1 MTNEVFDCEQI
12 ETVLQNLDADIGPS
26 ELHGTLCGLLCA
38 TSNTQAD
45 NWFVSLV
52 PEIDSN
58 NLLQKEAKQTL
69 MLLYEETQQHLND
82 PTCDFQL
89 LIPGDYA
96 ELATRTISLGDWCQ
110 GFIMG
115 FMMSGI
121 KDFRKLPENSAVVA
135 QDIVEIAKIG
145 SEYNSDNTEDDAE
158 ALEELIEFVR
168 VGVMLINEEL
178 HPTRAAPIV
187 VPDSEN
193 IH

>member
-1 MTNEVFDCEQI
+1 MTSDVFNYDRI
-12 ETVLQNLDADIGPS
+12 ESALQTLEADINPS
-26 ELHGTLCGLLCA
+26 EIHGTLCAMLCA
-38 TSNTQAD
+38 TSNTD
-45 NWFVSLV
+45 RDTWFQPLV
-52 PEIDSN
+52 PSSDTSDVLAN
-58 NLLQKEAKQTL
+58 EARQTL
-69 MLLYEETQQHLND
+69 AEFYEETYSHLND

-96 ELATRTISLGDWCQ
+96 ELSTRTISLGDWCQ

-121 KDFRKLPENSAVVA
+121 KDFRKLPENSAEVA
-135 QDIVEIAKIG
+135 QDIVEISKIG

-178 HPTRAAPIV
+178 HPTRSAPIV
-187 VPDSEN
+187 VPDTEN